1 MGWEGKEG
9 EEWRCQSTEASAGGR
24 QARGHAGQAAH
35 RGMHAH
41 GNAEGHDGRGAE
53 RLEATLAHAHPPAF
67 ETAAASSGPDAW
79 FIPARMIGCLMPSS
93 FVMGVSIV
101 CSAIATQCAVP
112 WRQLASTRSS
122 SSKLQAFGRKFK
134 ERLDVEGRHFTDLL

>member
-1 MGWEGKEG
+1 MG
-9 EEWRCQSTEASAGGR
+9 EEWRCLSTEACAGDR

-35 RGMHAH
+35 RGICTRTGTQRA
-41 GNAEGHDGRGAE
+41 R
-53 RLEATLAHAHPPAF
+53 RAHPPAF

-79 FIPARMIGCLMPSS
+79 FIPARMIGCRIPSS

-112 WRQLASTRSS
+112 WRQLGEHAQLV
-122 SSKLQAFGRKFK
+122 SKLQALPEATHGT
-134 ERLDVEGRHFTDLL
+134 LGGHTPG